1 MSQLLH
7 FSAEI
12 EIARRIRRAIAILS
26 PRSVVSKPSCQS
38 VEAGSEDRTIRFS
51 PVAAHA
57 EATQQRACLDPE
69 RCGFGPCRGACRDLP
84 PAA

>member
-26 PRSVVSKPSCQS
+26 PRSAVSKPSCQS
-38 VEAGSEDRTIRFS
+38 VDLESEDRTIRFS
-51 PVAAHA
+51 PNETHA
-57 EATQQRACLDPE
+57 EATQQRACVDPKL
-69 RCGFGPCRGACRDLP
+69 CGLGPCQGACRDLP